1 MTAGS
6 VKEAMRRADKGHR
19 FTHDERALVKE
30 ARRHS
35 LGSAVKE
42 ALRRAYVGGYTDA
55 GKGERPRHP
64 VRTEAQ
70 RATVETGIAEG
81 TTEKTKRIRAAAEL
95 LGAEIMGAPRGVRRA
110 P

>member
-35 LGSAVKE
+35 LGSAVKD
-42 ALRRAYVGGYTDA
+42 ALRRAYLDGYTDA
-55 GKGERPRHP
+55 VKGERPRHP
-64 VRTEAQ
+64 VRTETQ
-70 RATVETGIAEG
+70 RATVETSITTRNLIA
-81 TTEKTKRIRAAAEL
+81 IRAGAA
-95 LGAEIMGAPRGVRRA
+95 P
-110 P
+110 